1 MTNES
6 SWDTQDAVYDIA
18 WSEKNENQL
27 IAATGDGSV
36 KLFDVSVPE
45 GPVQQWQEHNRE
57 VYAVTWN
64 LQTKDTFAS
73 SSWDGTIKVVSDSTH
88 RGLPPNTDILISS
101 TRQNGNKPS

>member
-1 MTNES
+1 LA

-18 WSEKNENQL
+18 WSEKNENQMV
-27 IAATGDGSV
+27 AATGDGSV
-36 KLFDVSVPE
+36 KLFDVSVPA

-73 SSWDGTIKVVSDSTH
+73 SSWDGTIKVVRIT
-88 RGLPPNTDILISS
+88 
-101 TRQNGNKPS
+101 